1 MEAAAL
7 LRDPERMKGVLR
19 EHLPGLAR
27 GHLVVEG
34 CEIVHARYRTSDED
48 RRRGRPF
55 LSICYELSVR
65 DTGTRTKDQ
74 QVVHVRAYTNG
85 RSRRRFEAAGDAS
98 LHLPELDAVLWAFP
112 NDPRLAHLPDV
123 IDPGAVRRHL
133 PYDRLP
139 PGFQSPADVD
149 EVNVQVVRYK
159 PEVRCTTR
167 YRLRG
172 GPAGAQRTLTLYGK
186 TFRHDGAGEIARR
199 METLRA
205 QLAGDPRGFIVPRP
219 LGCDPSVK
227 TVWQEGLPGTPLN
240 DVIDAGNHR
249 QLMDA
254 TARGL
259 AGLHGVALE
268 GLARTSLVD
277 RLRAVRAETAL
288 LSQAFPASRARLR
301 SVTSRVE
308 KDAPLLAP
316 GREGL
321 VHGDFLLK
329 QLVLS
334 EGRLGVFDLDN
345 LSVGDPIQDLANFI
359 VDETRN
365 LHHPRRD
372 PRLVPSM
379 VATFLDSYRSHTDWE
394 VSAERL
400 RWHARVQLL
409 RDAYYWHKRKHL
421 MPGFED
427 ELQRMLDV
435 AEDPPT
441 DVD

>member
-19 EHLPGLAR
+19 GHLPGLAR
-27 GHLVVEG
+27 GDLVVER
-34 CEIVHARYRTSDED
+34 CKVVHARYRTSAED

-65 DTGTRTKDQ
+65 DTGTRKRAA
-74 QVVHVRAYTNG
+74 QVVHLRAYADG
-85 RSRRRFEAAGDAS
+85 RSRRRFEDANAAS
-98 LHLPELDAVLWAFP
+98 VHLPELDAVVWTFP
-112 NDPRLAHLPDV
+112 NDPRLPHLPGV
-123 IDPGAVRRHL
+123 IDPDAVKRHL

-139 PGFQSPADVD
+139 PGLDSPADVKD
-149 EVNVQVVRYK
+149 VDVQVVRYK

-172 GPAGAQRTLTLYGK
+172 GPPDVPQTLTLYGK
-186 TFRHDGAGEIARR
+186 TFRHDGAGEISRR
-199 METLRA
+199 IEALRA
-205 QLAGDPRGFIVPRP
+205 QLADDPRGFIVPRP
-219 LGCDPSVK
+219 LGWDESVK
-227 TVWQEGLPGTPLN
+227 TVWQEGLSGTPLN

-249 QLMDA
+249 QFMDA

-259 AGLHGVALE
+259 AGLHGVALK
-268 GLARTSLVD
+268 GLPRTALAD

-288 LSQAFPASRARLR
+288 LSQAFPACRARLR
-301 SVTSRVE
+301 SITSRLE
-308 KDAPLLAP
+308 NEAPLLPP
-316 GREGL
+316 GPEGL

-329 QLVLS
+329 QLVVS

-345 LSVGDPIQDLANFI
+345 FSVGDPIQDLANFI

-365 LHHPRRD
+365 LSHPGRD
-372 PRLVPSM
+372 PQLVPSM
-379 VATFLDSYRSHTDWE
+379 IAMFLASYRSHADWE
-394 VSAERL
+394 VSPNRL
-400 RWHARVQLL
+400 RWHASVQLL

-421 MPGFED
+421 MPGFEE
-427 ELQRMLDV
+427 ELQGILDA
-435 AEDPPT
+435 AEEPPV